1 MVGGADVTVFTDRW
15 ESRGPA
21 HSRDLPRV
29 TQSLLELG
37 FGAGPEPS
45 WCPDHFLEQAL
56 MVALMVAE
64 LQELGHHAW
73 QALPNNSPCEDLMT
87 QTFFASLRD
96 FIASSCSSSE
106 LSSWLR
112 GWLRRHSC

>member
-1 MVGGADVTVFTDRW
+1 MVGEADVTVFTDRW

-45 WCPDHFLEQAL
+45 WCPDHFLEQ
-56 MVALMVAE
+56 ALMVAE